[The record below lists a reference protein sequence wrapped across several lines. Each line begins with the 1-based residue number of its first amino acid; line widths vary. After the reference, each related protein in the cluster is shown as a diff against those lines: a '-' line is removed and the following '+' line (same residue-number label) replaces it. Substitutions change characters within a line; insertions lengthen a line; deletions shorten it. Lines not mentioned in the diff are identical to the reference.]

1 MAVTESED
9 VDELDEVEL
18 AVVAHRVRGRWR
30 LDDLPDRA
38 LLDVSALER
47 ELQAYAASAVALLS
61 VGEDFALIARPGD
74 PVRLVLSDL
83 TAATEWS
90 LARSVA
96 ERLGLAVGDDDEPEA
111 AGDLGLLAD
120 LGLSA
125 DDLAALVDDEPHPDD
140 LLVGIADEL
149 GFADELEDALDGDED
164 DDTDADTDDAL
175 DELDPDDDL
184 DVLDDDEL
192 EDLEDEDDDEDD
204 DEELEDEPGDDEE

>member
-1 MAVTESED
+1 MTLIDGADE

-38 LLDVSALER
+38 LLDVGALER

-61 VGEDFALIARPGD
+61 VGEDFAVVARAGD

-83 TAATEWS
+83 TAATEWT

-96 ERLGLAVGDDDEPEA
+96 ERLGLEVDDDDEPEA
-111 AGDLGLLAD
+111 AGDLALLAD

-125 DDLAALVDDEPHPDD
+125 DDLADLVDDEPHPDD
-140 LLVGIADEL
+140 LLVAIADEL
-149 GFADELEDALDGDED
+149 GFADELEEVLDGDDEDAD
-164 DDTDADTDDAL
+164 DDP
-175 DELDPDDDL
+175 DPDLDDEDDL
-184 DVLDDDEL
+184 DLLDDDEL
-192 EDLEDEDDDEDD
+192 EDLDDE
-204 DEELEDEPGDDEE
+204 EDEPGDDEE

>member
-1 MAVTESED
+1 VTLTEGADE

-38 LLDVSALER
+38 LLDVGAIER

-61 VGEDFALIARPGD
+61 VGEDFAVVVRAGD

-96 ERLGLAVGDDDEPEA
+96 ERLGIEVGDDDEPEA
-111 AGDLGLLAD
+111 AGDLALLAD
-120 LGLSA
+120 LGLPA

-140 LLVGIADEL
+140 LLVAIADEL
-149 GFADELEDALDGDED
+149 GFADELEEVLDGDDED
-164 DDTDADTDDAL
+164 DDAD
-175 DELDPDDDL
+175 DDDL
-184 DVLDDDEL
+184 DDDEDDLDLLDDDEL
-192 EDLEDEDDDEDD
+192 EDLEEDEEDEDDD
-204 DEELEDEPGDDEE
+204 PGDDEE

>member
-1 MAVTESED
+1 MTLIDGADE

-38 LLDVSALER
+38 LLDVGALER

-61 VGEDFALIARPGD
+61 VGEDFAVVARAGD

-83 TAATEWS
+83 TAATEWT

-96 ERLGLAVGDDDEPEA
+96 ERLGLEVDDDDEPEA
-111 AGDLGLLAD
+111 AGDLALLAD

-125 DDLAALVDDEPHPDD
+125 DDLADLVDDEPHPDD
-140 LLVGIADEL
+140 LLVAIADEL
-149 GFADELEDALDGDED
+149 GFADELEEVLDGDDEDEDAD
-164 DDTDADTDDAL
+164 DDP
-175 DELDPDDDL
+175 DPDLDDEDDL
-184 DVLDDDEL
+184 DLLDDDEL
-192 EDLEDEDDDEDD
+192 EDLDDE
-204 DEELEDEPGDDEE
+204 EDEPGDDEE

>member
-1 MAVTESED
+1 MTLIDGADE

-38 LLDVSALER
+38 LLDVAALER

-61 VGEDFALIARPGD
+61 VGEDFAVVARAGD

-83 TAATEWS
+83 TAATEWT

-96 ERLGLAVGDDDEPEA
+96 ERLGLEVDDDDEPEA
-111 AGDLGLLAD
+111 AGDLALLAD

-125 DDLAALVDDEPHPDD
+125 DDLADLVDDEPHPDD
-140 LLVGIADEL
+140 LLVAIADEL
-149 GFADELEDALDGDED
+149 GFADELEEVLDGDDEDEDAD
-164 DDTDADTDDAL
+164 DDP
-175 DELDPDDDL
+175 DPDLDDEDDL
-184 DVLDDDEL
+184 DLLDDDEL
-192 EDLEDEDDDEDD
+192 EDLDDE
-204 DEELEDEPGDDEE
+204 EDEPGDDEE

>member
-1 MAVTESED
+1 MTLTEGADE

-38 LLDVSALER
+38 LLDVGAIER

-61 VGEDFALIARPGD
+61 VGEDFAVVVRAGD

-96 ERLGLAVGDDDEPEA
+96 ERLGIEVGDDDEPEA
-111 AGDLGLLAD
+111 AGDLALLVD
-120 LGLSA
+120 LGLPA

-140 LLVGIADEL
+140 LLVAIADEL
-149 GFADELEDALDGDED
+149 GFADELEEVLDGDDED
-164 DDTDADTDDAL
+164 DDAD
-175 DELDPDDDL
+175 DDDL
-184 DVLDDDEL
+184 DDEDDLDLLDDDEL
-192 EDLEDEDDDEDD
+192 EDLEEDEENEDD
-204 DEELEDEPGDDEE
+204 DEEDDPGDDEE

>member
-38 LLDVSALER
+38 LLDVAALER

-61 VGEDFALIARPGD
+61 VGEDFAVIARPGD

-96 ERLGLAVGDDDEPEA
+96 ERLGLEVGDDDEPEA
-111 AGDLGLLAD
+111 AGDLGLLVD

-125 DDLAALVDDEPHPDD
+125 DDLAALVDDESHPDD
-140 LLVGIADEL
+140 LLVGVADEL

-164 DDTDADTDDAL
+164 DDDSEADTDDAL
-175 DELDPDDDL
+175 DDLDPDDDL

-192 EDLEDEDDDEDD
+192 EDLDDEDD

>member
-1 MAVTESED
+1 MTLIDGADE

-38 LLDVSALER
+38 LLDVGALER

-61 VGEDFALIARPGD
+61 VGEDFAVVARAGD

-83 TAATEWS
+83 TAATEWA

-96 ERLGLAVGDDDEPEA
+96 ERLGLEVGDDDEPEA
-111 AGDLGLLAD
+111 AGDLALLAD

-140 LLVGIADEL
+140 LLVAIADEL
-149 GFADELEDALDGDED
+149 GFADELEEVLDGDDEDAD
-164 DDTDADTDDAL
+164 DD
-175 DELDPDDDL
+175 DPDPDLDDEDDL
-184 DVLDDDEL
+184 DLLDDDEL
-192 EDLEDEDDDEDD
+192 EDLDDE
-204 DEELEDEPGDDEE
+204 EDEPGDDEE